1 MRKNKADV
9 DKPRGCETALSF
21 DDLMSQQIAT
31 VSGPR
36 KGESLAPG
44 GVQGFQDGQFGGGRR
59 VGRQA
64 DVWSAH
70 EQKIRA
76 TTGFFK

>member
-36 KGESLAPG
+36 KGES
-44 GVQGFQDGQFGGGRR
+44 
-59 VGRQA
+59 
-64 DVWSAH
+64 
-70 EQKIRA
+70 
-76 TTGFFK
+76 

>member
-44 GVQGFQDGQFGGGRR
+44 GVRGFQDGQFGEGGGLAVRLMSGQR
-59 VGRQA
+59 MAAR
-64 DVWSAH
+64 
-70 EQKIRA
+70 
-76 TTGFFK
+76 